1 LKYPDNIEEQ
11 LFALIQ
17 NTDDM
22 HNGNKPVDIDIQH
35 LILGIQTMFVVNGIE
50 KNANNMVSIYS
61 VWYVLIKAYNNS

>member
-1 LKYPDNIEEQ
+1 MEDPDNIEEQ
-11 LFALIQ
+11 VFELIQ
-17 NTDDM
+17 NADD
-22 HNGNKPVDIDIQH
+22 NKPVDIDIQH